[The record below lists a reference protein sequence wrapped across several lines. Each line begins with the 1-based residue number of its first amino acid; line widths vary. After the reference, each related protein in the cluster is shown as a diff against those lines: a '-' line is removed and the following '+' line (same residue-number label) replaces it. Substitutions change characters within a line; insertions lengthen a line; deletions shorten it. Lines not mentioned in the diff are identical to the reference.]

1 MNIFVLDNNPEVCA
15 TYHCDKHVVKMILE
29 SVQMMSTVLRDQG
42 VDAGYRATHRNHP
55 CTLWLK
61 ESLGNWNW
69 LKALVVALNKEY
81 RYRYGKKVNHKSY
94 DLMMSLPTPEY
105 LVESRTEFVLAM
117 PDECRIGTPVHSY
130 REYYRK
136 YKVDICT
143 WKNREVPQFMF
154 D

>member
-42 VDAGYRATHRNHP
+42 VDAGYKATHRNHP

-105 LVESRTEFVLAM
+105 LWSLVRSLCLLCQMSV
-117 PDECRIGTPVHSY
+117 G
-130 REYYRK
+130 
-136 YKVDICT
+136 
-143 WKNREVPQFMF
+143 
-154 D
+154 